1 MTNSDLEF
9 DILRLATS
17 PISKSELW
25 RKTSSQKQDCFSAID
40 RLVSTGNLQL
50 TPEGNRH
57 IVRTVDT
64 SLDDITWNSILKY
77 QKEQLHESVLR
88 VQAHKKLFEKTKTK
102 TYHEGQLVY
111 QFRPINK
118 ELWSDLSQ
126 FSMQIDYL
134 MQHLIKFQYALSFK
148 LITSRKAKSRI
159 ETIQGIISS
168 EINKVMKTHPKD
180 HEGLTQF
187 IKLQTRTWN
196 LNV

>member
-9 DILRLATS
+9 DILRLASS
-17 PISKSELW
+17 PIGKSELW
-25 RKTSSQKQDCFSAID
+25 RKTSSQKQDVFNAID
-40 RLVSTGNLQL
+40 RLVSSGNLQL
-50 TPEGNRH
+50 TKQGNRH
-57 IVRTVDT
+57 IILTVDI
-64 SLDDITWNSILKY
+64 SADDITWNSILKY

-88 VQAHKKLFEKTKTK
+88 VQDHKKLFEKTKTK
-102 TYHEGQLVY
+102 TYHEGLLVY
-111 QFRPINK
+111 VFKPLDSKITI
-118 ELWSDLSQ
+118 DLMQ

-148 LITSRKAKSRI
+148 IIPSRKAKSRI

-168 EINKVMKTHPKD
+168 EINKVMKKHPKD

-196 LNV
+196 VNV